1 MKITKAKLKQI
12 IKEEAANLAG
22 VSALEPKFRT
32 DMTDSE
38 ISELCKGLASDAQQH
53 AAFLH
58 FTTRNVDAPEHE
70 GAEFEDFNAPLME
83 NKKMKITKAKLKQ
96 IIKEELSK
104 AEKERK
110 EKLRIR
116 NVEIEDELKD
126 LEHK

>member
-38 ISELCKGLASDAQQH
+38 ISELVKGLSSIEQQH

-58 FTTRNVDAPEHE
+58 FTTRNIDAPEHE
-70 GAEFEDFNAPLME
+70 GAEFEDFNTPLME

-96 IIKEELSK
+96 IIQEELTKAQKEKK
-104 AEKERK
+104 AE
-110 EKLRIR
+110 L
-116 NVEIEDELKD
+116 EDELKNLD
-126 LEHK
+126 HK